1 MQLVTTP
8 AVAVQRDLRAEI
20 VHNYPAG
27 RVLVAVDGAP
37 GAGTAEF
44 ADGMASVFAEAG
56 WSTARASIE
65 DFHRPRA
72 DRYADGRRSARGYY
86 ESSYDYRTLRRVL
99 IDPFRMAGSAGFQT
113 AAFDVRRDAPIVA
126 SWQTGPADIAL
137 FVDGIFLNRPE
148 LSGAWHYSV
157 FLDVPLETAY
167 ARLSATARRDP
178 DPRAEANARY
188 VGGFQRYETEVQ
200 PRLAASAVVDNS
212 DQEHPRRVFVDT
224 GCSSF

>member
-8 AVAVQRDLRAEI
+8 SVALQRDLRAEI
-20 VHNYPAG
+20 AHNYPAG

-37 GAGTAEF
+37 GSGTGEF
-44 ADGMASVFAEAG
+44 ADGLAAVFDEAG
-56 WSTARASIE
+56 WATARAAIE

-72 DRYADGRRSARGYY
+72 ERYADGRTSGRGYY

-113 AAFDVRRDAPIVA
+113 AAFDVRRDAPIVS

-148 LSGAWHYSV
+148 LAGVWNYSI

-167 ARLSATARRDP
+167 ARLAATAGRNP
-178 DPRAEANARY
+178 DPRADANARY
-188 VGGFQRYETEVQ
+188 VGGLERYEAEVQ
-200 PRLAASAVVDNS
+200 PALKASAVIDNG
-212 DQEHPRRVFVDT
+212 DQEHPRRIFPDV
-224 GCSSF
+224 GCACF